1 MNSKTFLKVLSV
13 KIKQSCSLFKKLA
26 KSYVSLFL
34 IVILSVS
41 STVAWFAQREAATL
55 KAQDLEF
62 QSASSLRINKD
73 DPSNPNRIVIK
84 DFYLDEASSVDGRN
98 IYFPLDASFTGT
110 TSEMYFRE
118 GNAGDGYKDSRN
130 DPSPPVEH
138 RSYVYEDFELKGTS
152 NNTPVYIKSYKIEI
166 SDPDDAGYTAH
177 HTEVNGVYEDEL
189 KINYTNGVPKSQNLP
204 PEHCPIRIAF
214 IADSADEPVVIDP
227 SAQVIDY
234 VDNSDA
240 VALIGD
246 DGSPIPQT
254 GLQTTNADAFASYYY
269 GKTPLFMIPG
279 GQVMPVTIV
288 IWLEGTLPDCDKYI
302 GKKIS
307 VDIDIESNFAEMDT
321 ITFVDGSYGDTD
333 SNVRYWVSNSDN
345 YGEPIIACSYE
356 DPYSDETPKRW
367 KTVIMRKM
375 KEKTNDHG
383 AEWQAEIPQK
393 AYTNI
398 SFYRLSR
405 QNGSKQATIYNAW
418 HTRTGVGS
426 MTNSNIPNN
435 WYING
440 SLQESRRFLDT
451 STNTYDNSLVYTA
464 VHGNKYSTTSVESQ
478 RLSPCIGYWSYDP
491 GSGSS
496 STGGGGQSGGGG
508 GSSNTTCST
517 TVILR
522 IPNDLNGKEWVYT
535 DRVGF
540 QTQNGH
546 SYYFDNDSFNNRV
559 AEKTFDL
566 EVGDKIVKIIKHNSG
581 GDYDA
586 FNGGTAT
593 WTVPD
598 SSTWTV
604 RYTMDNNDHWS
615 HN

>member
-307 VDIDIESNFAEMDT
+307 VDIDIESNFAEMET
-321 ITFVDGSYGDTD
+321 IKFIDQTSGDGGGSGHWVDK
-333 SNVRYWVSNSDN
+333 DN
-345 YGEPIIACSYE
+345 TILACSYK
-356 DPYSDETPKRW
+356 DPYSTEDRY
-367 KTVIMRKM
+367 KTVIMSKSNNYSTDYTWTC
-375 KEKTNDHG
+375 K
-383 AEWQAEIPQK
+383 IPKK
-393 AYTNI
+393 AVTDI
-398 SFYRLSR
+398 SFYRLNPGSSSEHHGTIW
-405 QNGSKQATIYNAW
+405 NSWHTALNISAMEGGSKFGTGWKEKGDLQT
-418 HTRTGVGS
+418 TRQ
-426 MTNSNIPNN
+426 MTDSD
-435 WYING
+435 
-440 SLQESRRFLDT
+440 Q
-451 STNTYDNSLVYTA
+451 NTYNSVVYTA
-464 VHGNKYSTTSVESQ
+464 IHGNGWGSTQ
-478 RLSPCIGYWSYDP
+478 DPAKRLAPGVGYWDYS
-491 GSGSS
+491 
-496 STGGGGQSGGGG
+496 GGGTPAPTQAPTQSGGGG
-508 GSSNTTCST
+508 GSSEST
-517 TVILR
+517 YSVTVIVYAK
-522 IPNDLNGKEWVYT
+522 GWVESN
-535 DRVGF
+535 VNSGSKLHF
-540 QTQNGH
+540 QT
-546 SYYFDNDSFNNRV
+546 S
-559 AEKTFDL
+559 
-566 EVGDKIVKIIKHNSG
+566 SG
-581 GDYDA
+581 GDYQYTSHSGAHFEQTFTLNSGDEITG
-586 FNGGTAT
+586 FYLQHMGGSKTNLSVNSIF
-593 WTVPD
+593 TV
-598 SSTWTV
+598 SRNV
-604 RYTMDNNDHWS
+604 NVVYTQQNNDTLTPNLNS
-615 HN
+615 